1 MKYIVKI
8 KNQAT
13 LIINHFSY
21 RLDIPP
27 NILIN
32 IFITY
37 PPLILHATAPG
48 LELPANPQNIDL
60 KRFIF

>member
-1 MKYIVKI
+1 MKYIVKT
-8 KNQAT
+8 KNQVA

-48 LELPANPQNIDL
+48 LELPVNPQHIDS
-60 KRFIF
+60 KGFIF